1 MVVTRFLDPKEDASA
16 GRFRPAPYSSLAY
29 RLSCYTS
36 LCINIIT
43 DLPVGI
49 QYPAHFTRPCTVI
62 RRRYICAGAYKIFLV
77 EVVGISSCDSLKLTC
92 SVFGNID
99 HDTSL
104 RSATRH
110 IHSAALEGRHC
121 SKRHH

>member
-62 RRRYICAGAYKIFLV
+62 RRRYICAGPYKIFLV
-77 EVVGISSCDSLKLTC
+77 ELIGISPCDSFKIGRAPC
-92 SVFGNID
+92 RESV
-99 HDTSL
+99 
-104 RSATRH
+104 
-110 IHSAALEGRHC
+110 
-121 SKRHH
+121 

>member
-62 RRRYICAGAYKIFLV
+62 RRRYICAGPYKIFLV
-77 EVVGISSCDSLKLTC
+77 V
-92 SVFGNID
+92 
-99 HDTSL
+99 L
-104 RSATRH
+104 RSEEHTSELQSSGHLVCR
-110 IHSAALEGRHC
+110 LLL
-121 SKRHH
+121 